1 MSCAYLELDKTFF
14 VISSISHQPFP
25 DHLMRLIGR
34 GWRKSGKPRSKR
46 SGGRSWVWKHLR
58 KGSEKVGCLYCP
70 SEFSLTSSTGTLK
83 THLVGTHKLEPENV
97 TSGTAGK
104 VDLEALVFAHY
115 IPMPEREILMCEHC
129 NDEFNIATSTKD
141 LEQHLKTTHDIN
153 P

>member
-1 MSCAYLELDKTFF
+1 MRLFSFGSLSFF

-25 DHLMRLIGR
+25 DHLMRMIGR

-97 TSGTAGK
+97 TSGIAGK
-104 VDLEALVFAHY
+104 VDLVCH
-115 IPMPEREILMCEHC
+115 PVM
-129 NDEFNIATSTKD
+129 KG
-141 LEQHLKTTHDIN
+141 HLKGVVIVSEDVWGCRRHYKAEIKN
-153 P
+153 SG